1 MSGSLCYNQL
11 NDECICHVKKKIG
24 FSIFGFKKVE
34 DKITTGFT
42 LDCALTTVKY
52 FSATALYLDAVVDL
66 LSNLHLQTPSAQL
79 GSLFFFPAKSK
90 ETPAILT
97 AGTRN

>member
-11 NDECICHVKKKIG
+11 NDECICHVKKIG
-24 FSIFGFKKVE
+24 FSILGLKKEE

-66 LSNLHLQTPSAQL
+66 LSNLHLQEPSAQL
-79 GSLFFFPAKSK
+79 GSLFFSQQSQKKLQLF
-90 ETPAILT
+90 
-97 AGTRN
+97 